1 MDIFSTFTAFDWV
14 VVALV
19 GFLALGG
26 LMRGFTHEAMSLA
39 GWILAI
45 VVVRLFHEQATNWLV
60 PRTGGEPTAAIV
72 AFIGL
77 FFGTAFLARLAAGAA
92 GGFAKRSLLGPM
104 DRLLGLGFGALKGL
118 ILASALFLL
127 TQFATG
133 LFDVEQKPPEWLTE
147 SRSAPLLSLSANAMV
162 GWVKEFD
169 AKAEA
174 SAGLGLPPGMA
185 IPPGVLPPG
194 AVPPRALPPGHPEV
208 PPSYLPPGAVPPG
221 SYSPEDRQALDKLL
235 DEGAKSGEQVSI

>member
-1 MDIFSTFTAFDWV
+1 MDIISTFTAFDWV

-26 LMRGFTHEAMSLA
+26 LMRGFTYEAMSLA

-45 VVVRLFHEQATNWLV
+45 IAVRLFHEQATNWLL
-60 PRTGGEPTAAIV
+60 PKTGSEATAAIIAFV
-72 AFIGL
+72 AL

-104 DRLLGLGFGALKGL
+104 DRILGLGFGALKGL
-118 ILASALFLL
+118 ILASAMFLL

-133 LFDVEQKPPEWLTE
+133 LFDADAEPPEWLTH

-162 GWVKEFD
+162 GWVKDFD
-169 AKAEA
+169 AASDA
-174 SAGLGLPPGMA
+174 SAGLGLPPGI
-185 IPPGVLPPG
+185 IPPGMSPPG
-194 AVPPRALPPGHPEV
+194 AKPRGELPPGHPDVEQ
-208 PPSYLPPGAVPPG
+208 PAYLPPGAIPQG
-221 SYSPEDRQALDKLL
+221 SYSPEDRDALDKLL

>member
-1 MDIFSTFTAFDWV
+1 MDIISTFTAFDWI

-45 VVVRLFHEQATNWLV
+45 VAVRLFHEQATMWLE
-60 PRTGGEPTAAIV
+60 PKTGGEATAAIV

-92 GGFAKRSLLGPM
+92 GGFAKRSVLGPM
-104 DRLLGLGFGALKGL
+104 DRVLGLGFGALKGL
-118 ILASALFLL
+118 ILASAMFLL
-127 TQFATG
+127 TQFSTG
-133 LFDVEQKPPEWLTE
+133 LFDAEQEPPEWLME

-162 GWVKEFD
+162 GWVKELD
-169 AKAEA
+169 AKADA
-174 SAGLGLPPGMA
+174 GAGLGFPPGLMPA
-185 IPPGVLPPG
+185 PG
-194 AVPPRALPPGHPEV
+194 AVQPRALPPGHPEV
-208 PPSYLPPGAVPPG
+208 PRYTPPGAVPQG
-221 SYSPEDRQALDKLL
+221 GYSPEDRQALDKLL
-235 DEGAKSGEQVSI
+235 EEGAKSGEQVSI

>member
-1 MDIFSTFTAFDWV
+1 MDILSTFTTFDWF

-26 LMRGFTHEAMSLA
+26 LVRGFTHEALSLA

-45 VVVRLFHEQATNWLV
+45 LAVRLFHEQLTAKLLPT
-60 PRTGGEPTAAIV
+60 TGGDATAAIL
-72 AFIGL
+72 AFIAL

-92 GGFAKRSLLGPM
+92 GGFAKRSVLGPM

-118 ILASALFLL
+118 ILASAMFLL

-133 LFDVEQKPPEWLTE
+133 LFDVDQKPPQWLTD

-162 GWVKEFD
+162 GWVNDLD
-169 AKAEA
+169 AKADTGDA
-174 SAGLGLPPGMA
+174 VPGLPPGLR
-185 IPPGVLPPG
+185 PPSVPG
-194 AVPPRALPPGHPEV
+194 QQRALPPGHPQVE
-208 PPSYLPPGAVPPG
+208 PPYLPPGAVPQG
-221 SYSPEDRQALDKLL
+221 GYSAEDRDALDKLL
-235 DEGAKSGEQVSI
+235 DEGAKSGKQVNI